1 MSDFSRLARTTAVR
15 IALRYVL
22 IYVLLVGAALAVF
35 YWATGHY
42 VDAQLYAGMEEDFQ
56 SLRDRYDRDGS
67 EGLAG
72 LMRSRSES
80 AATEGRFYLLVD
92 KNGRTVSGNLLGLPP
107 EDPLPLDAKV
117 HVVWVEDDII
127 PLASYDDDAYWPV
140 IGTVLPDGS
149 RLVVAR
155 SVDNAE
161 ALQLYSLYALLALL
175 AVIVFLAL
183 TMGLLIGSSILKRI
197 DAISNTAHHI
207 MAGDLGQRM
216 PVSARGDEFDTLS
229 QRLNQMLERI
239 EQLLKGMREIT
250 DNVAHDLRSP
260 LTRLRNR
267 LEVTLLQR
275 RDETEY
281 RAAMQDAIRDAES
294 LLRTFNALLQV
305 SQAEAGTV
313 RAAMTRVDA
322 AQLVREVAELYAPA
336 MEDAALQLQVD
347 ADQPVTVSG
356 NRNLLAQAIGNLLDN
371 AIKFTP
377 AGGTVRLRAAAAP
390 GGSEISVSDT
400 GPGIPAPDR
409 QRVTERFVR
418 LDPTGAARGNGLG
431 LSLVD
436 AIARQH
442 GATLLLEDNEP
453 GLRAVIRF
461 QGCQQH
467 RPDRNPAAT

>member
-1 MSDFSRLARTTAVR
+1 MKRTDFTRLARTSAVR

-35 YWATGHY
+35 YWATGRY
-42 VDAQLYAGMEEDFQ
+42 VDAQLYAGMEEDFR
-56 SLRDRYDRDGS
+56 SLRDRYNRDGS

-72 LMRSRSES
+72 LMRSRSEA
-80 AATEGRFYLLVD
+80 AATEGRFYVLVD
-92 KNGRTVSGNLLGLPP
+92 KDGRTVSGNLLGLPP
-107 EDPLPLDAKV
+107 EDPLPLDGEV

-127 PLASYDDDAYWPV
+127 PLDSYDDDAYWPV
-140 IGTVLPDGS
+140 IGTLLPDGS

-155 SVDNAE
+155 SVKNAE

-175 AVIVFLAL
+175 GTIVLLAL

-197 DAISNTAHHI
+197 DGISDTARHI
-207 MAGDLGQRM
+207 MAGNLDQRM
-216 PVSARGDEFDTLS
+216 PVSARGDEFDKLS

-267 LEVTLLQR
+267 LEVTLLQP

-281 RAAMQDAIRDAES
+281 RAAMHDAIRDAES
-294 LLRTFNALLQV
+294 LLKTFNALLQV

-313 RAAMTRVDA
+313 RAAMTRIDA

-336 MEDAALQLQVD
+336 LEDAALDLQVD
-347 ADQPVTVSG
+347 AERPVTVTG

-377 AGGTVRLRAAAAP
+377 GGGTVRLRVAALA
-390 GGSEISVSDT
+390 GGVEISVSDT
-400 GPGIPAPDR
+400 GPGIPARDR

-418 LDPTGAARGNGLG
+418 LDPAGTAQGNGLG

-442 GATLLLEDNEP
+442 GATLLLEDDKP

-461 QGCQQH
+461 EE
-467 RPDRNPAAT
+467 